1 MHETF
6 PIMWPIMLKEQRALK
21 AAGVE
26 MTRGIPWAMIA
37 PHEKQAERN
46 HDQTLT
52 RLAERGGLSA
62 CEAVAILEDRR
73 WTRLE
78 HAVAYR
84 QLQEL
89 VRAWKDKTDGKET
102 DQARASAAEVDQD

>member
-1 MHETF
+1 MRSF
-6 PIMWPIMLKEQRALK
+6 PIMGLLRLAEQKALK

-26 MTRGIPWAMIA
+26 MTRGIPWVMIA

-46 HDQTLT
+46 HDQTLV

-62 CEAVAILEDRR
+62 CEAVAVLEDRR

-78 HAVAYR
+78 DAVAYR
-84 QLQEL
+84 RLQEL
-89 VRAWKDKTDGKET
+89 VQAWKDSHDGKEA
-102 DQARASAAEVDQD
+102 DKQAAPAQAVDQG